1 MDNSAEGALK
11 KRKREA
17 EKAQDPKLKEYMTL
31 MQSGKTRTWAN
42 DDTMAAPSADP
53 TPVINQPTHDNSVAE
68 EVPSQ
73 PKKARIQ
80 EPQPVATQE
89 TESEPMVIDQSEDQS
104 EEDGN
109 EDASAQQETAAQD
122 GQGEEEAG
130 PASDMDWLR
139 SKTSRLLGLLD
150 EDEQAEFEERKVD
163 KPVESRSSPKDESR
177 SAAIEQITSEPEPEP
192 FTNADETIDEP
203 AEEEEEDK
211 EKENEISPEQ
221 AKNIELIR
229 DSARLFLRNL
239 SYDLKEAD
247 LYPLFSP
254 FGKTEEVSSWFHSLS
269 PLISPF
275 TMPARAFLARM
286 PAVCSYDD
294 CPDRDILCQAQM
306 MSPGKRF

>member
-53 TPVINQPTHDNSVAE
+53 TPVINQPTQDNSVTE

-80 EPQPVATQE
+80 EPVPVVIQE
-89 TESEPMVIDQSEDQS
+89 PEPEPMVIDQGEDD
-104 EEDGN
+104 EN
-109 EDASAQQETAAQD
+109 EDTSAQEETPAQD
-122 GQGEEEAG
+122 GQGEAEAG

-192 FTNADETIDEP
+192 VTNADETVDEP
-203 AEEEEEDK
+203 AEEEEE

-247 LYPLFSP
+247 LHTLFSP
-254 FGKTEEVSSWFHSLS
+254 FGKTEEVSSLFHFPAPHFTLSLHHAS
-269 PLISPF
+269 MCFDSTNAGGVL
-275 TMPARAFLARM
+275 
-286 PAVCSYDD
+286 V
-294 CPDRDILCQAQM
+294 
-306 MSPGKRF
+306 

>member
-1 MDNSAEGALK
+1 VDNSAEGALK

-42 DDTMAAPSADP
+42 DDTMAAPSADS
-53 TPVINQPTHDNSVAE
+53 TPVINQPTQDNSVAE

-73 PKKARIQ
+73 PKKARIEESLPVASTQ
-80 EPQPVATQE
+80 EPEP
-89 TESEPMVIDQSEDQS
+89 EPMAVEQS

-109 EDASAQQETAAQD
+109 EDTSAQEDTPAQD
-122 GQGEEEAG
+122 GQGEEEAA

-163 KPVESRSSPKDESR
+163 KPVESRSSPMDESR
-177 SAAIEQITSEPEPEP
+177 SAAIEQITSQPEPEP
-192 FTNADETIDEP
+192 VTNVDETVDEP
-203 AEEEEEDK
+203 ADEEEK
-211 EKENEISPEQ
+211 ETEISPEQ

-247 LYPLFSP
+247 LHPLFSP
-254 FGKTEEVSSWFHSLS
+254 FGKIEEVSSWFHSLPITS
-269 PLISPF
+269 FHYASTF
-275 TMPARAFLARM
+275 FYRT
-286 PAVCSYDD
+286 
-294 CPDRDILCQAQM
+294 
-306 MSPGKRF
+306 